1 MADRISQIVRMVRIV
16 GLIDTL
22 IANGATDA
30 ATLTDLGISGSAYTP
45 IAWAAPEHSMAEN
58 PNAPTPADELG
69 VPPADTGDTGP
80 GITAR
85 VIRVSK
91 DGNERKDRRE
101 AAVATGTALVML
113 SMPLGKETTE
123 EDGRGIDQQPFFNAV
138 DALENALDARWIA
151 AEAHELRVLTCSN
164 EVQEVETDDGSDLKA
179 LFTITY
185 QAKHT
190 TAGQATAV
198 AQASA

>member
-1 MADRISQIVRMVRIV
+1 MADRISQIVRTVRLV

-30 ATLTDLGISGSAYTP
+30 DTLTDLGLSGSAYEAVP
-45 IAWAAPEHSMAEN
+45 WGSPERSIYEN
-58 PNAPTPADELG
+58 PDAPTPADELG
-69 VPPADTGDTGP
+69 VPPADVGNTGP

-85 VIRVSK
+85 LISVSK
-91 DGNERKDRRE
+91 DGNERRDRRE
-101 AAVATGTALVML
+101 AAVVTGTALVLL
-113 SMPLGKETTE
+113 SMPLGNETNE
-123 EDGRGIDQQPFFNAV
+123 VDKRGMNQGPFF
-138 DALENALDARWIA
+138 DALDALDNALDARWIA
-151 AEAHELRVLTCSN
+151 AEAHELRVMTCSN
-164 EVQEVETDDGSDLKA
+164 EVQEVETEDGSALQA
-179 LFTITY
+179 LFTITF